1 MSFKSKIMKIAYLLG
16 SLSRGGTETLLLDV
30 FKSCDKAPYEFMGVH
45 RKDGPYKEDFYNTK
59 PLFIQCAP
67 KGKNFLSYL
76 SRLRKLLLKENITIA
91 HAQQFIDAVY
101 AILATIGTDIKV
113 VQTFHGYDFG
123 TKGLNKWLLKWS
135 ILSSDSVCFVSEAQK
150 QYYIKKYNLKC
161 LDKLHVVYNGI
172 NFSKFDIEKQPLELP
187 ENKTDRPQ
195 GGRLKLG
202 MVGNFVPVRAQ
213 SSVCQFL
220 KGLKDRGID
229 YDFYFVGRKSD
240 AEPWRYDNCVSYC
253 EENGLKNCVHFLG
266 ARADV
271 PQILK
276 HVDAFVYGTDHD
288 TFGIAVIEAV
298 AAGLPTFVN
307 DWEVMTEVTQN
318 GKLATLYKTNDTEDF
333 CEKFMDFVNNL
344 ESYKIM
350 AVENAKIVRD
360 IYSIEKHIERLCELY
375 KSL

>member
-1 MSFKSKIMKIAYLLG
+1 
-16 SLSRGGTETLLLDV
+16 
-30 FKSCDKAPYEFMGVH
+30 
-45 RKDGPYKEDFYNTK
+45 
-59 PLFIQCAP
+59 
-67 KGKNFLSYL
+67 
-76 SRLRKLLLKENITIA
+76 
-91 HAQQFIDAVY
+91 
-101 AILATIGTDIKV
+101 
-113 VQTFHGYDFG
+113 
-123 TKGLNKWLLKWS
+123 
-135 ILSSDSVCFVSEAQK
+135 
-150 QYYIKKYNLKC
+150 
-161 LDKLHVVYNGI
+161 VVYNGI

-187 ENKTDRPQ
+187 ENKIDRPQ
-195 GGRLKLG
+195 GGTLKLV

-220 KGLKDRGID
+220 KGLKDKGVNF
-229 YDFYFVGRKSD
+229 DFYFVGRKSD
-240 AEPWRYDNCVSYC
+240 AEPWRYDNCVRYC
-253 EENGLKNCVHFLG
+253 EENGLKNFVHFLG

-333 CEKFMDFVNNL
+333 CEKFMDFVNNV
-344 ESYKIM
+344 ESYKTK

>member
-1 MSFKSKIMKIAYLLG
+1 MKIAYLLG

-30 FKSCDKAPYEFMGVH
+30 FKSSEKAQYEFIGVH
-45 RKDGPYKEDFYNTK
+45 RKDGPYKDDFYATEPK
-59 PLFIQCAP
+59 FLQCAP
-67 KGKNFLSYL
+67 KKGRFLSYFK
-76 SRLRKLLLKENITIA
+76 RLRGIFKENGITIA
-91 HAQQFIDAVY
+91 HAQQWIDAVY
-101 AILATIGTDIKV
+101 ACIATIGTKTKV

-123 TKGLNKWLLKWS
+123 TKGLNKWLLKKS
-135 ILSSDSVCFVSEAQK
+135 ILWCDASYFVSEAQK

-187 ENKTDRPQ
+187 ENKIDRPQ
-195 GGRLKLG
+195 GGTLKLV

-220 KGLKDRGID
+220 KGLKDKGVNF
-229 YDFYFVGRKSD
+229 DFYFVGRKSD
-240 AEPWRYDNCVSYC
+240 AEPWRYDNCVRFC

-344 ESYKIM
+344 ESYKTK

-360 IYSIEKHIERLCELY
+360 IYSIEKHIERLNELY